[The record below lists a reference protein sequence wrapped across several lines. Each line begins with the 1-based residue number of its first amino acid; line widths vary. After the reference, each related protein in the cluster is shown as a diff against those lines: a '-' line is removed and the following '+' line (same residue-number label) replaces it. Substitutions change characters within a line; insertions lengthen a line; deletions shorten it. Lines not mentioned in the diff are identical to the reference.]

1 MEMPM
6 NERIKSLAKSVCIF
20 CVRNYYD
27 YSTAL
32 NDYSRMQEADNKI
45 LSVSSCAF
53 ARCFSDVAKQICY
66 TKPAKN
72 ADTYCVLANEA
83 VEMLA
88 SGISEADTLEYFDK
102 LLIKERSNLE

>member
-1 MEMPM
+1 M
-6 NERIKSLAKSVCIF
+6 NERIKSFAKSVCIF
-20 CVRNYYD
+20 CVSTYYD

-32 NDYSRMQEADNKI
+32 NDYSRMREADNKI
-45 LSVSSCAF
+45 LSVSSGAF
-53 ARCFSDVAKQICY
+53 CRCFSDVAKQICY

>member
-1 MEMPM
+1 M

-72 ADTYCVLANEA
+72 ADTYCVLANKA
-83 VEMLA
+83 IEMLA